1 MRLGARAGHAL
12 FAVAAALVGVLV
24 MSLQGYE
31 QDTGGVAAVL
41 VGALLGGYV
50 ARAMKTRQRR
60 RGDPGPG
67 PR

>member
-12 FAVAAALVGVLV
+12 FAVAA
-24 MSLQGYE
+24 
-31 QDTGGVAAVL
+31 VL

-50 ARAMKTRQRR
+50 AGAMKTRRRR